1 LIVWHTLW
9 SQEERQD
16 VAEGAIMIIAVILV
30 ILTGTIQL
38 IAAHA
43 DHVFSRMVTSISRR

>member
-9 SQEERQD
+9 SQEERQE
-16 VAEGAIMIIAVILV
+16 VAEGAIMIAVILV

-43 DHVFSRMVTSISRR
+43 DHVFSRVVTSISRR

>member
-1 LIVWHTLW
+1 LILWHTLW

-16 VAEGAIMIIAVILV
+16 VAEGAIMIGVILV

-43 DHVFSRMVTSISRR
+43 DHVFSRAVTSISRR

>member
-1 LIVWHTLW
+1 LILWYTLW

-16 VAEGAIMIIAVILV
+16 VAEYAIMIAAILV

-43 DHVFSRMVTSISRR
+43 DHVFSRVVTSISRG

>member
-1 LIVWHTLW
+1 LILWHTLW

-16 VAEGAIMIIAVILV
+16 VAEYVIMIAVILV

-43 DHVFSRMVTSISRR
+43 NHVFSGVITSISKL

>member
-1 LIVWHTLW
+1 MLWHRLW

-16 VAEGAIMIIAVILV
+16 VAEYAIMIAVILV

-43 DHVFSRMVTSISRR
+43 DHVFSGVVTSNSRH